1 MFIFDILI
9 FIVILS
15 IVVFVHELGHFSAAK
30 STGVKVEE
38 FGIGFP
44 PKIWQKKI
52 GETQYFLG
60 ALPFG
65 GYNKIYGMDEMDDE
79 KDKDP
84 KSYESKSVW
93 VKCFIC
99 LNGVFMNLLL
109 AVILFYFLVIG
120 SGFKV
125 SQVLILDDYK
135 FPFGEQQ
142 IYPLIVDVNAGSPA
156 AAAGLESRDAIVSV
170 NGAAMSN
177 AEQFF
182 NVIDANLGKSMN
194 VAYLDSQTKE
204 LKNTTITPRAA
215 AVAGEGPIG
224 VSLSTID
231 FISYNSFTDKALCGF
246 YQSYNFIDYS
256 FSAMGSLISTSI
268 KEKTPEPLASS
279 LTGPVGIFAVTKVVA
294 KEGIVPL
301 LNLLALL
308 SIALGVSNLIPLPAL
323 DGAKFI
329 YTLLQAIN
337 KKIFSKELLMKIEQ
351 VGMIV
356 LIGLALLIV
365 FKDFFQF
372 KSIIFG
378 A

>member
-1 MFIFDILI
+1 
-9 FIVILS
+9 
-15 IVVFVHELGHFSAAK
+15 VVFVHELGHFLAAK
-30 STGVKVEE
+30 ITGVKVEE
-38 FGIGFP
+38 FGVGFP

-84 KSYESKSVW
+84 KSYESKNTW
-93 VKCFIC
+93 VKVFIC

-109 AVILFYFLVIG
+109 AVVLFYFLLIG

-125 SQVLILDDYK
+125 EQNLILDNYK

-142 IYPLIVDVNAGSPA
+142 INPLIVGVNANSPA
-156 AAAGLESRDAIVSV
+156 AVAGLKFKDAIISV
-170 NGAAMSN
+170 NGISMSS
-177 AEQFF
+177 AENFAEAVE
-182 NVIDANLGKSMN
+182 NNLGKSMD
-194 VAYLDSQTKE
+194 VVYLDGQTKE
-204 LKNTTITPRAA
+204 LKSIALTPRADTI
-215 AVAGEGPIG
+215 AGEGPIG
-224 VSLSTID
+224 VSLSTVD
-231 FISYNSFTDKALCGF
+231 FVSFNSFTDKALCGF
-246 YQSYNFIDYS
+246 YQTYNFIDYS
-256 FSAMGSLISTSI
+256 FSAMGNLISVSL
-268 KEKTPEPLASS
+268 KQKSAEPLASS
-279 LTGPVGIFAVTKVVA
+279 LTGPVGIFAITKVVS
-294 KEGIVPL
+294 KDGIIPVI
-301 LNLLALL
+301 NLIALL

-329 YTLLQAIN
+329 YTLLQTVN
-337 KKIFSKELLMKIEQ
+337 KKIFTKELLMKIEQ
-351 VGMIV
+351 VGMV
-356 LIGLALLIV
+356 LLIALALLIV

>member
-1 MFIFDILI
+1 
-9 FIVILS
+9 LS
-15 IVVFVHELGHFSAAK
+15 LVVLVHELGHFWAAK

-44 PKIWQKKI
+44 PKIWKKKI
-52 GETQYFLG
+52 GETDYFVG

-84 KSYESKSVW
+84 KSYESKNTW
-93 VKCFIC
+93 VKIFIC
-99 LNGVFMNLLL
+99 LNGVFMNLLF
-109 AVILFYFLVIG
+109 AVILFYFLIIG

-125 SQVLILDDYK
+125 SQTLILDNYK

-142 IYPLIVDVNAGSPA
+142 INPLIVGVSADSPA
-156 AAAGLESRDAIVSV
+156 AVAGLKSRDAIISV
-170 NGAAMSN
+170 NGTSMSS
-177 AEQFF
+177 AEQFADT
-182 NVIDANLGKSMN
+182 IDANLGKGLA
-194 VAYLDSQTKE
+194 VTYLDGQTKE
-204 LKNTTITPRAA
+204 LKNITLTPRLEK
-215 AVAGEGPIG
+215 VTGQGPLG
-224 VSLSTID
+224 VSLSTIS
-231 FISYNSFTDKALCGF
+231 FISFNSFADKALCGF
-246 YQSYNFIDYS
+246 YQTYNFIDYS
-256 FSAMGSLISTSI
+256 FAAMGDLIVSSF
-268 KEKTPEPLASS
+268 KQKSAEPLASS

-301 LNLLALL
+301 VNLLALL

-329 YTLLQAIN
+329 YTLLQAVN